1 MTSWAA
7 AVAWAVLIE
16 FTLLG
21 PALAE
26 TPARIAARLDIVVR
40 SGTCPAPAV
49 EIPITRSSDYCGL
62 TDFSR
67 DDNEYYVERER
78 CRRELDPLQSAQHRY
93 NAFIRKCQQIGQ
105 QKKATEPTT
114 NEKFQQ
120 ITEHE
125 QNQKRDAEAEEAR
138 KKSEK
143 SRQEAEEAAM
153 RALEA
158 HRERRERVEKLA
170 EEEAAKASKEA
181 ARLQEERRRE
191 LEHARRWICVSDL
204 FRCVILCD
212 LVHNPSQFREMG
224 VGVGN
229 RSTCI
234 GGCRYGAMSQCVEI
248 HPEHRGFFLQQTRE
262 RGWDWLPP
270 E

>member
-1 MTSWAA
+1 MTSILRA
-7 AVAWAVLIE
+7 AVAAWAVLIG

-26 TPARIAARLDIVVR
+26 TAARIAARLDIVVR
-40 SGTCPAPAV
+40 SGTCPAPAI
-49 EIPITRSSDYCGL
+49 EIPITGSSDYCGL

-67 DDNEYYVERER
+67 DDNEYYMERER

-105 QKKATEPTT
+105 QKKAAEPTT
-114 NEKFQQ
+114 
-120 ITEHE
+120 TEHE
-125 QNQKRDAEAEEAR
+125 KNQKRDAEAEEAR

-143 SRQEAEEAAM
+143 SRQEEAAM
-153 RALEA
+153 RALQA
-158 HRERRERVEKLA
+158 HRERRERVEQLA
-170 EEEAAKASKEA
+170 EEEAAKAREEA

-191 LEHARRWICVSDL
+191 LEYARRWICVSDF

-229 RSTCI
+229 RNTCI
-234 GGCRYGAMSQCVEI
+234 GGCRYGAMSECVEI
-248 HPEHRGFFLQQTRE
+248 HPQHRGFFLQQVRE
-262 RGWDWLPP
+262 RGWDWLPR

>member
-1 MTSWAA
+1 MTSILRA
-7 AVAWAVLIE
+7 AVGAWAVLIG

-26 TPARIAARLDIVVR
+26 TAARIAARLDIVVR
-40 SGTCPAPAV
+40 SGTCPAPAI

-78 CRRELDPLQSAQHRY
+78 CRRELDPLQSAEHRY
-93 NAFIRKCQQIGQ
+93 NAFIRRCQQIGQ
-105 QKKATEPTT
+105 QK
-114 NEKFQQ
+114 
-120 ITEHE
+120 
-125 QNQKRDAEAEEAR
+125 NQKPDAEAEEAR

-153 RALEA
+153 RALQA
-158 HRERRERVEKLA
+158 HRERRELVEKLA
-170 EEEAAKASKEA
+170 EEEAAKAREEA

-191 LEHARRWICVSDL
+191 LEYARRWICVSDL

-229 RSTCI
+229 RNTCI

-248 HPEHRGFFLQQTRE
+248 HPQHRGFFLQQVRE